1 LGQNNVGLF
10 SSPEKRSLVLS
21 LLLALT
27 VVVLYN
33 PVAHFQFVNFDDD
46 RYVTDN
52 PHVSRGLSWGTVSW
66 ALTSTE
72 ESNWHPLTWLSHALD
87 CQLFHLNPA
96 GHHYVNLLFHTA
108 NVLLL
113 FLLLQKATGYTWRSF
128 MVAALFGVHPLNV
141 ESVAWIAER
150 KNVLCAFFFL
160 LTLASYGWYVRSPN
174 AKRYLLVTFLFV
186 LGLMSKPMVITLPF
200 VLLLLDY
207 WPLGRLRSRQV
218 PGLEGGPRPPG
229 VGSGSSSLPLWR
241 LMVEK
246 IPLLL
251 LSVGSALITMK
262 AQREGGALRLEYSVG
277 ERLGNALV
285 SYAAYLGKGIY
296 PIHLAA
302 LYPHPG
308 HLISGWLI
316 FFSTV
321 LLIALTAVTVKFKR
335 FPYLLVGWLWFLGTM
350 IPVIGLIQ
358 VGAQAMADRYVYIPF
373 VGLFVM
379 AIWGGADWAAGRQ
392 IPQKMVAV
400 VALST
405 LAILS
410 TITHFQELRWH
421 DSVTLWSYVISVTG
435 PNFVAQDNLACA
447 LVVQQKYEDAVRHFH
462 YAVQINPQD
471 PLSQLNIG
479 VDEAQHGNVKDAI
492 ARFQFALMTVDRRLR
507 VTAYSNLASA
517 YRRSHDYKRARD
529 SYESALRLRPDD
541 AFSLIGLGIVMQ
553 KSGDLVRAIDLYSGA
568 IHVQP
573 TDVGYLLLAQSLEK
587 AGRADDA
594 RVALQQAQHLT
605 GDLSTAERAMSDL
618 LSDEPPTERAEGAFK
633 GEGTQGL
640 GAVVGK

>member
-1 LGQNNVGLF
+1 MVEHKASLF
-10 SSPEKRSLVLS
+10 SSPEKRSLVLC

-27 VVVLYN
+27 IVVLYN

-52 PHVSRGLSWGTVSW
+52 PHVIRGLSWGTVSW

-96 GHHYVNLLFHTA
+96 GHHYVNLLFHMA

-150 KNVLCAFFFL
+150 KNVLCAFFLL

-207 WPLGRLRSRQV
+207 WPMGRVNRWQVQKPKDGLAGIGVGAGSRPLPILRSI
-218 PGLEGGPRPPG
+218 
-229 VGSGSSSLPLWR
+229 
-241 LMVEK
+241 VEK
-246 IPLLL
+246 LPWFA
-251 LSVGSALITMK
+251 LSAASALITMK
-262 AQREGGALRLEYSVG
+262 AQREGGSVRLEYSVG
-277 ERLGNALV
+277 ERLANALV
-285 SYAAYLGKGIY
+285 SYAAYLGKAIY
-296 PIHLAA
+296 PVHLAA

-308 HLISGWLI
+308 HSISGWRI
-316 FFSTV
+316 ACSV
-321 LLIALTAVTVKFKR
+321 ALLTALTAVTVRYKR
-335 FPYLLVGWLWFLGTM
+335 FPYLLVGWLWFLGTLV
-350 IPVIGLIQ
+350 PVIGFVQ
-358 VGAQAMADRYVYIPF
+358 VGMQAMADRYMYIPL

-379 AIWGGADWAAGRQ
+379 AVWGAADWADVRNV
-392 IPQKMVAV
+392 PQKMVAV
-400 VALST
+400 VAFST

-410 TITHFQELRWH
+410 TVTHFQELHWH

-447 LVVQQKYEDAVRHFH
+447 LRTKGEYEGAMHHFR
-462 YAVQINPQD
+462 YAVQINPRD

-479 VDEAQHGNVKDAI
+479 VNEAERGNVRDAI
-492 ARFQFALMTVDRRLR
+492 ARYQFVLGTTDRRLR
-507 VTAYSNLASA
+507 LSAFSNLAAA
-517 YRRSHDYKRARD
+517 YRRLHDYKRARD
-529 SYESALRLRPDD
+529 SYEAALQLQPDD
-541 AFSLIGLGIVMQ
+541 VFSLIGLGIVMQ
-553 KSGDLVRAIDLYSGA
+553 KTGELAGAIDLYSHA
-568 IHVQP
+568 VHLQP
-573 TDVGYLLLAQSLEK
+573 TDIGYLLLAQSLEK
-587 AGRADDA
+587 AGRTDDA
-594 RVALQQAQHLT
+594 RAALEQAQHLT
-605 GDLSTAERAMSDL
+605 RDWNAAERAVSEL
-618 LSDEPPTERAEGAFK
+618 FSDEAPAEQAEALPKAETWQGPGAS
-633 GEGTQGL
+633 L
-640 GAVVGK
+640 GR